1 MLRRVQPQPPGHAC
15 ITRNCGAPRCRDPAV
30 QSTEY
35 TCTLQ
40 TNRNPRRA
48 LRTGCHGAAA
58 LPVEPPP
65 PTARA
70 RGPSVYRRSVRPMR
84 CAGRL
89 LRQSG
94 SSRQLRLVYCKAH
107 AVTPESPMCNAKSE
121 QFSNVLRRI
130 GDAVSPIHSGT
141 VRTLRTPAHI
151 QQS

>member
-40 TNRNPRRA
+40 TNPRRA

-70 RGPSVYRRSVRPMR
+70 RGPSVYRRSVRPMMCGPPVASICR
-84 CAGRL
+84 HDYDSSTVKRMQSHQNHQCAMPNLNNLAMFCAGLVTRF
-89 LRQSG
+89 RQFIVARYG
-94 SSRQLRLVYCKAH
+94 LYGRRPIYSSHK
-107 AVTPESPMCNAKSE
+107 P
-121 QFSNVLRRI
+121 
-130 GDAVSPIHSGT
+130 
-141 VRTLRTPAHI
+141 
-151 QQS
+151 